1 MAVYFIK
8 GLVLLQDNIVL
19 FLVIIVHPAISLGGL
34 EVLLY
39 SSLLAH
45 KLKREITV
53 IINVDREKR
62 HVGIK
67 KEIEYNREL
76 KKTNKK
82 EETGKGL

>member
-76 KKTNKK
+76 KIKNKK

>member
-1 MAVYFIK
+1 LAVNFIK
-8 GLVLLQDNIVL
+8 GLVLLQDNIVH

-67 KEIEYNREL
+67 KRDRIQSRT
-76 KKTNKK
+76 KKNK
-82 EETGKGL
+82 

>member
-1 MAVYFIK
+1 LAVNFIK

-45 KLKREITV
+45 KSKREITV

-67 KEIEYNREL
+67 KKRSNTIEN
-76 KKTNKK
+76 
-82 EETGKGL
+82 